1 MGSETSEKN
10 LYVKCSTVRSLSR
23 QEQLSN
29 WSTQERCRKKPVCC
43 EFHFS
48 LYALFFFPFLFVCL
62 HSFVMFLVLE

>member
-10 LYVKCSTVRSLSR
+10 IYVKCSAVRSLSH
-23 QEQLSN
+23 QEQLSS

-48 LYALFFFPFLFVCL
+48 LYALFFSFLFVCL
-62 HSFVMFLVLE
+62 HSFVMLLVLE

>member
-10 LYVKCSTVRSLSR
+10 IYVKCSAVRSLSH
-23 QEQLSN
+23 QEQLSS

-48 LYALFFFPFLFVCL
+48 LYALFFSFLFVCL
-62 HSFVMFLVLE
+62 HSFFMLLVLE